1 MSPIDM
7 ANNRKT
13 APTAKISSTSSKVGT
28 RSQVASKEN
37 PTTKVTATR
46 LKSGGKAAKDSRPLQ
61 ESMSQARISS
71 SHGVKD
77 VALLERIALQQGLS
91 KFLFD

>member
-13 APTAKISSTSSKVGT
+13 APTAKISLTSSKVGT
-28 RSQVASKEN
+28 RSQATSKDN
-37 PTTKVTATR
+37 PTVKVTATR
-46 LKSGGKAAKDSRPLQ
+46 LKSGGKASKDSQPLQ
-61 ESMSQARISS
+61 ESMS
-71 SHGVKD
+71 HGAKD